1 MHLPRTWNR
10 RIFIKELTLT
20 EIANINGGLPVH
32 AYWFIGVSLYNA
44 HKWYQGS
51 GYIDHD
57 MGIPISA

>member
-1 MHLPRTWNR
+1 M
-10 RIFIKELTLT
+10 KELTLT